1 MADGTGPSPMALG
14 SYAFFS
20 LGFSFETQGR
30 GLDTPWAEI
39 DVTMRPDALQWMG
52 EKGETFDIRG
62 VIFDPEFGGQN
73 SLDGL
78 RSAAKSG
85 ERLMLVTRAGKVHG
99 RHIILNISEDRDY
112 IHASG
117 VARKNAYTIQLKKY
131 QG

>member
-14 SYAFFS
+14 SYAFFA
-20 LGFSFETQGR
+20 LGFGFETQSV

-39 DVTMRPDALQWMG
+39 DVTMRPDAHQWLG
-52 EKGETFDIRG
+52 EKGETFEIRG
-62 VIFDPEFGGQN
+62 VVFDPEFGGQN

-78 RSAAKSG
+78 KAAAKRG

-99 RHIILNISEDRDY
+99 RHIIIGISEDREH

-117 VARKNAYTIQLKKY
+117 VARKNAYVIQLQKY